1 LLNEIAISFFDPS
14 HAPLLRP
21 WMMKK
26 HLQMN
31 WQWRIQ
37 NVHVMEGTDRMRREM
52 EEAVENGASHIPL
65 YVCYTGE
72 KSVSPEHVDFFIQTA
87 EELGG
92 KAS

>member
-1 LLNEIAISFFDPS
+1 ML
-14 HAPLLRP
+14 
-21 WMMKK
+21 KK

-37 NVHVMEGTDRMRREM
+37 DVHVMDGADRIRREM
-52 EEAVENGASHIPL
+52 EEAVENGASRIPL